1 MILYASSQS
10 IYRAVGAMGDRRLLR
25 MMCEPHADLTERAE
39 SYLTMVDQW
48 ASRGNAARLKSA
60 VGSGKLAAVAALAA
74 ER

>member
-1 MILYASSQS
+1 
-10 IYRAVGAMGDRRLLR
+10 